1 MGAKRYR
8 TAADT
13 LGTAFPMFPLLLTQ
27 TFPQPQPSGPRP
39 FSLEIETSYGNPL
52 PIVFHGSVALTN

>member
-27 TFPQPQPSGPRP
+27 TLPQPQPSGARP
-39 FSLEIETSYGNPL
+39 FSLEIERAYGNAL
-52 PIVFHGSVALTN
+52 PIVFHGSVALTS